1 MNEASQATD
10 STEALTAA
18 LGRSDLARA
27 VERLAGVPVLVL
39 GDIMLDRFVYGTVER
54 ISPEAP
60 IPVLRIAEETAML
73 GGAGNV
79 LRNLAALGA
88 RPQGIAVIGED
99 AAGAEVEALARACVA
114 PAGGTVDLLRS
125 PARATTLKDRFIA
138 AGQQLLR
145 V

>member
-1 MNEASQATD
+1 MIRRPPGSTRTD
-10 STEALTAA
+10 TLCPYTT
-18 LGRSDLARA
+18 LFRA
-27 VERLAGVPVLVL
+27 
-39 GDIMLDRFVYGTVER
+39 
-54 ISPEAP
+54 
-60 IPVLRIAEETAML
+60 
-73 GGAGNV
+73 AGNV

-145 V
+145 VEIGRAHV

>member
-1 MNEASQATD
+1 M
-10 STEALTAA
+10 
-18 LGRSDLARA
+18 
-27 VERLAGVPVLVL
+27 
-39 GDIMLDRFVYGTVER
+39 R
-54 ISPEAP
+54 ISDWSSD
-60 IPVLRIAEETAML
+60 VCSSD
-73 GGAGNV
+73 
-79 LRNLAALGA
+79 LGA

-145 V
+145 VDRDPSGGLDAATAADRKSTRLNSSH

>member
-88 RPQGIAVIGED
+88 RPRSDEHTS
-99 AAGAEVEALARACVA
+99 ALQS
-114 PAGGTVDLLRS
+114 L
-125 PARATTLKDRFIA
+125 
-138 AGQQLLR
+138 
-145 V
+145 

>member
-1 MNEASQATD
+1 M
-10 STEALTAA
+10 
-18 LGRSDLARA
+18 
-27 VERLAGVPVLVL
+27 
-39 GDIMLDRFVYGTVER
+39 R
-54 ISPEAP
+54 ISDWSSD
-60 IPVLRIAEETAML
+60 VCSSD
-73 GGAGNV
+73 
-79 LRNLAALGA
+79 LGA

-145 V
+145 VDRDPSGGLDAATAAREEAVALAAVDRTEERRGGKECVSPCRSRWEPYH

>member
-1 MNEASQATD
+1 MFYVHFGHVFLFFLFKQK
-10 STEALTAA
+10 TAY
-18 LGRSDLARA
+18 
-27 VERLAGVPVLVL
+27 E
-39 GDIMLDRFVYGTVER
+39 MR
-54 ISPEAP
+54 ISDWSSD
-60 IPVLRIAEETAML
+60 VCSSD
-73 GGAGNV
+73 

-145 V
+145 VEIGRAHV

>member
-60 IPVLRIAEETAML
+60 IPVLRIAEDTAML

-99 AAGAEVEALARACVA
+99 AAGAEVDALTQIGRAPGRERGCPCVSLSEG
-114 PAGGTVDLLRS
+114 PV
-125 PARATTLKDRFIA
+125 
-138 AGQQLLR
+138 
-145 V
+145 